1 MITRKRGVFYTG
13 SRPVSEAEQVR
24 CRKLGIPPAYTNVI
38 VYPAGAK
45 LQATAVDATGKKHY
59 YYHEKFLEKQRKLRK
74 VRSSQVD
81 FSKIRSVTTRILGDP
96 KHPQWDD
103 ALTLRMIITA
113 YLRSGSR
120 DNENALGA
128 MSLKRKHVKLGRDG
142 QTLTF
147 DFPAKSGQRRLYEVR
162 DRVLHEAISK
172 QQKPLLSGNSTH
184 TRVRDLL
191 RNITGNGDIQIK
203 DIRTAASMQLFQ
215 KHMKKFDGDEKRAV
229 DATAETI
236 GHTPSVSKKYYI
248 L

>member
-1 MITRKRGVFYTG
+1 MITRRRGIFYIG
-13 SRPVSEAEQVR
+13 SRPVSEVEQLR

-38 VYPAGAK
+38 VHPAGAK
-45 LQATAVDATGKKHY
+45 LQATAVDATGKTHY

-81 FSKIRSVTTRILGDP
+81 FSKIKSVTTKILGDP

-103 ALTLRMIITA
+103 ALTLRMITTA

-128 MSLKRKHVKLGRDG
+128 MSLKRKHVKLSRDG
-142 QTLTF
+142 ETLTF
-147 DFPAKSGQRRLYEVR
+147 DFPAKSGQRRFYEVR
-162 DRVLHEAISK
+162 DKVLHEAISR
-172 QQKPLLSGNSTH
+172 QQKPLLSGNSSQI
-184 TRVRDLL
+184 RVRDLL
-191 RNITGNGDIQIK
+191 RNITGNDAMQIK

-215 KHMKKFDGDEKRAV
+215 KHMKKFHGDEKKAV